1 MISTEQ
7 AFDILP
13 QMCTIYEKV
22 NVKAFVKDHKI
33 KNKKTGKK
41 ALDEVDEDVEMVTV
55 GLDLFAY
62 ILKQLPKVKKEVFE
76 IIASLEN
83 MTVDEVKKQPLTKTL
98 STFKELLTNEEL
110 VDFFKQAVK

>member
-7 AFDILP
+7 AFDIIP

-22 NVKAFVKDHKI
+22 NVKAFIKDHKI

-62 ILKQLPKVKKEVFE
+62 ILKQLPRVKKEVFE
-76 IIASLEN
+76 IMASLEGI
-83 MTVDEVKKQPLTKTL
+83 TVEKAKKQPLTKTL
-98 STFKELLTNEEL
+98 STFKELFTNKEL
-110 VDFFKQAVK
+110 VDFFKQAMG